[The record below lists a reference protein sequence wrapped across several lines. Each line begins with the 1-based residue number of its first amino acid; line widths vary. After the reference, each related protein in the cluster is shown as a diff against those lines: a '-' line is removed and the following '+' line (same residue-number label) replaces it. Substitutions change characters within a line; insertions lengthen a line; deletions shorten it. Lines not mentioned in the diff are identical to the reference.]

1 MNLKYF
7 ILFGIFTFSF
17 STFSQNKR
25 VENLPTFDKK
35 KIHFG
40 YYLGL
45 NQNDFK
51 LSIKKNSFG
60 VEPGN
65 ILVEPTPGFN
75 VGFIIDLR
83 LHKNLNLRFEPG
95 LISNTKKIIFN
106 YLDEPKD
113 SIRKVTSTFLHVP
126 LVFKMSTD
134 KYRNIRPYLL
144 AGVSYDLNLSSNE
157 KNQDDNNT
165 GEFRMKTHNFM
176 YELGIGVDIYL
187 HYFKFSPSIRGVF
200 AINNELKYDNAAN
213 GASKWTDP
221 IKFLGTRGL
230 FLNLAFE

>member
-1 MNLKYF
+1 
-7 ILFGIFTFSF
+7 
-17 STFSQNKR
+17 
-25 VENLPTFDKK
+25 
-35 KIHFG
+35 
-40 YYLGL
+40 L

-65 ILVEPTPGFN
+65 ILVKPTPGFN

-95 LISNTKKIIFN
+95 LISNTKEIIFN

>member
-1 MNLKYF
+1 
-7 ILFGIFTFSF
+7 
-17 STFSQNKR
+17 
-25 VENLPTFDKK
+25 
-35 KIHFG
+35 
-40 YYLGL
+40 LGL

-165 GEFRMKTHNFM
+165 GEFRTETHNFM

-200 AINNELKYDNAAN
+200 AINNELKYDNVAN